1 MAKEWIVNCSSFVV
15 SGRSGGDD
23 MATRF
28 ALKTSACLEYE
39 GLLLASK
46 TAFND
51 FKVRR
56 EELQEAG
63 RSYEEAIASLAQL
76 RADYQEAYA
85 RLIHHFDDCQ
95 LCEYMSR
102 LPVKSQTS
110 SASIIPFQRRSA

>member
-1 MAKEWIVNCSSFVV
+1 
-15 SGRSGGDD
+15 

-28 ALKTSACLEYE
+28 ALKTLVCVEYE

-56 EELQEAG
+56 EELRQAG
-63 RSYEEAIASLAQL
+63 RTDEKAIASLVQL
-76 RADYQEAYA
+76 RAEYQEAYS
-85 RLIHHFDDCQ
+85 RLIHHFDDCE
-95 LCEYMSR
+95 LCEYMSG

-110 SASIIPFQRRSA
+110 SASVIPFERRSA

>member
-1 MAKEWIVNCSSFVV
+1 
-15 SGRSGGDD
+15 

-39 GLLLASK
+39 GLFLASK

-56 EELQEAG
+56 EELQQAG
-63 RSYEEAIASLAQL
+63 RSDEQGIGSLIQL
-76 RADYQEAYA
+76 RADYQEAYS
-85 RLIHHFDDCQ
+85 RLIHHFDECE

-110 SASIIPFQRRSA
+110 SASVIPFQRRSA

>member
-1 MAKEWIVNCSSFVV
+1 
-15 SGRSGGDD
+15 
-23 MATRF
+23 MATKF

-56 EELQEAG
+56 EELQQAG
-63 RSYEEAIASLAQL
+63 RSDEEAIVFLVQL
-76 RADYQEAYA
+76 RGEYQEAYS
-85 RLIHHFDDCQ
+85 RLIHHFDECE